1 MKKIS
6 VVIAGRH
13 STSICLEEEFWRE
26 LKRIALVKHKSI
38 NELVT
43 EIDHNKKTDNLCY
56 LPFYYYLSSF
66 ESFFI
71 VSLML
76 ENKPNTF

>member
-13 STSICLEEEFWRE
+13 STSICLEEEFLHE
-26 LKRIALVKHKSI
+26 LKRIALVQNKSM

-43 EIDHNKKTDNLCY
+43 EIDRNKKTDNL
-56 LPFYYYLSSF
+56 SSA
-66 ESFFI
+66 I
-71 VSLML
+71 RLYVLDQVK
-76 ENKPNTF
+76 NH

>member
-13 STSICLEEEFWRE
+13 STSICLEEEFLHE
-26 LKRIALVKHKSI
+26 LKRIALIKHKSI

-43 EIDHNKKTDNLCY
+43 DIDRNKKTDNL
-56 LPFYYYLSSF
+56 SSAIRLF
-66 ESFFI
+66 VLDEI
-71 VSLML
+71 K
-76 ENKPNTF
+76 NH

>member
-13 STSICLEEEFWRE
+13 STSICLEEEFLHE
-26 LKRIALVKHKSI
+26 LKRIATIQDKSI

-43 EIDHNKKTDNLCY
+43 EIDRNKKTDNL
-56 LPFYYYLSSF
+56 SSAIRLF
-66 ESFFI
+66 
-71 VSLML
+71 VLDQVK
-76 ENKPNTF
+76 NH